1 MNTTLHSL
9 FWRCTNYPAMGT
21 KLFWLLE
28 LAASLFFSSGNHSPT
43 VLTQDMFT
51 EIVFSLGF
59 NPRFCSLCLSR
70 LELQHQNDTL
80 MQKISISVSEIHY
93 CVLKRKE
100 THIIPREKNIALNP
114 RFLSCNYF
122 DIFFFSNLGIKISPW
137 YTDRLGFR
145 YKARPITLVQ
155 YSSCGAVQYN
165 LNPNRSQWLMD
176 SKCAGLFFFF

>member
-122 DIFFFSNLGIKISPW
+122 DIFFFFKSGNQNLSLIHRQTWVSLQSQ
-137 YTDRLGFR
+137 TNN
-145 YKARPITLVQ
+145 T
-155 YSSCGAVQYN
+155 CAV
-165 LNPNRSQWLMD
+165 LIMWG
-176 SKCAGLFFFF
+176 CTV